1 MFGAY
6 QVGAW
11 KVLSQHFQPDMVIG
25 ASIGSLNAWMVACGA
40 TPEALEQHWLA
51 ESGMERPVFQFPRR
65 WHQGILDPTY
75 AHHTMRRMC
84 TEGQRKLRV
93 GIVLRRFP
101 NLLHRT
107 VIQDDNVTW
116 KHLAAS
122 CAIPAVFD
130 LPLIDGIRYADG
142 GLLDPLPLF
151 AARDMGA
158 TQIIGINCLSWGGF
172 GNIPNAAQL
181 RPAKRISLRPSRA
194 LQWNRQRVEQW
205 IAMGERDAT
214 QFRNDPTHRR
224 LLT

>member
-40 TPEALEQHWLA
+40 SPQDLEHHWLH
-51 ESGMERPVFQFPRR
+51 ESGMERPIFRFPSR
-65 WHQGILDPTY
+65 WHLGILDPGY

-84 TEGQRKLRV
+84 DEGHRQMRV

-101 NLLHRT
+101 NLFRS
-107 VIQDDNVTW
+107 VVVEDGDVTW
-116 KHLAAS
+116 QHLAAS
-122 CAIPAVFD
+122 CAIPVVFD
-130 LPLIDGIRYADG
+130 LPLIGGVRYADG

-158 TQIIGINCLSWGGF
+158 TQILGINCLSWGGF
-172 GNIPNAAQL
+172 GKVSGALQL
-181 RPAKRISLRPSRA
+181 RPAKRISFRPSRA
-194 LQWNRQRVEQW
+194 LQWNRGRVEEW
-205 IAMGERDAT
+205 IAMGERDAARFLT
-214 QFRNDPTHRR
+214 DPEHRR

>member
-11 KVLSQHFQPDMVIG
+11 KVLSQHFQPDMVVG

-40 TPEALEQHWLA
+40 SPGDLEQHWLQ
-51 ESGMERPVFQFPRR
+51 ESGMERPSVRFPTR
-65 WHQGILDPTY
+65 WHHGILDPAY

-84 TEGQRKLRV
+84 TEGKLQMRIA
-93 GIVLRRFP
+93 IVLRRFP
-101 NLLHRT
+101 NLFRP
-107 VIQDDNVTW
+107 VVVKDDAITW
-116 KHLAAS
+116 QHLAAS
-122 CAIPAVFD
+122 CAIPVVFD

-158 TQIIGINCLSWGGF
+158 TRILGINCLSWGGF
-172 GNIPNAAQL
+172 GNVPGALQL
-181 RPAKRISLRPSRA
+181 RPAKRISFRPSRA
-194 LQWNRQRVEQW
+194 LQWNRGRVEQW
-205 IAMGERDAT
+205 IALGQHDA
-214 QFRNDPTHRR
+214 QKFLDDPEHRR